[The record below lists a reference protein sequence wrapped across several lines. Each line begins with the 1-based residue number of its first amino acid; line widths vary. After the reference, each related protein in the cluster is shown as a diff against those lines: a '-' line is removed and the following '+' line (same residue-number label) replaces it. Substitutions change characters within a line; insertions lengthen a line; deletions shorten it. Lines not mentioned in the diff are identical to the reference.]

1 MYATS
6 GAVLLA
12 TWTVSLSP
20 ASSAGT
26 FWNLIVMFGC
36 SRWKSAASFFIV
48 GSLPTQD
55 ANVTVTGLVGSGT
68 APEPAPRVVFSL
80 PELLPHAARATVATI
95 AAEAPKAR
103 ILQLF
108 VIVTDPLPR
117 WPRRRWE
124 RSYANRL
131 AECRALS

>member
-12 TWTVSLSP
+12 TWTVSLSD

-36 SRWKSAASFFIV
+36 CRWKSASSFFIV

-55 ANVTVTGLVGSGT
+55 AKVTDTGLVGSRT
-68 APEPAPRVVFSL
+68 EPLPEPRGGAGL
-80 PELLPHAARATVATI
+80 GELLLLPHAASASAAAT
-95 AAEAPKAR
+95 AAVVPSAR
-103 ILQLF
+103 NLQL
-108 VIVTDPLPR
+108 
-117 WPRRRWE
+117 
-124 RSYANRL
+124 
-131 AECRALS
+131 